1 MIGFNLLTKK
11 SGLNLALH
19 LFVLQSVKWQSCSET
34 MALLIPPNMPCG
46 RSPPF
51 SAPLL
56 CKDNEASGGVFLCPR
71 YFLSVISLSRS
82 AQLSLGAT
90 FWVGVCQT
98 QWQEV
103 RRPKWWIFMCL
114 FLVFLLSHDS
124 LRAVLPLKGSHSEQ
138 FVLLGCREW
147 GGRWVKV
154 ACMTLDRGAHKCF
167 LMAEQNTPVTIQ
179 RKRGLGD
186 L

>member
-90 FWVGVCQT
+90 FWDGVCQT
-98 QWQEV
+98 SGKRSGGQSDE
-103 RRPKWWIFMCL
+103 
-114 FLVFLLSHDS
+114 FLC
-124 LRAVLPLKGSHSEQ
+124 A
-138 FVLLGCREW
+138 
-147 GGRWVKV
+147 
-154 ACMTLDRGAHKCF
+154 CF
-167 LMAEQNTPVTIQ
+167 LCFCSVMILCALYCLWKGATVSNLSSWAGENGEADEL
-179 RKRGLGD
+179 K
-186 L
+186 